1 MRDEHVMHR
10 RGDVAET
17 VVERADA
24 IRAVALERH
33 PELDDVGAAR
43 TLEAA
48 HSLIPHSLTVAAVKE
63 VRCALRERRLEHS
76 LVSDEQQSRRQGKK
90 HHLVRIPGDRPRV
103 LDAAQT
109 TAVPLAQE
117 RGAAMRGVHMEPDPV
132 RVAECAD
139 RLQIVERACRRGP
152 RGSDDGHHRSAVI
165 IETIEHLGECAGVH
179 GPVARRHHDDVAHA
193 DPQLAHG
200 ARHGV
205 MRVHPTDHDGRIRAH
220 TIRPHIGNRRRARGQ
235 QSGEGCLGAA
245 TRERPS
251 SASLIANEIAH
262 PSDDA
267 VLEHRVIRWM
277 CDLVGYPAGAGGT
290 LTSGGTEATFTALL
304 AARAAAIP
312 DVWTNGVGANPPVVI
327 CGVHTHYAVS
337 RAVGELGIGMRNVI
351 VVPTRDWAMNTDA
364 LAEVLDRLDD
374 DGRPVMAVVATAGT
388 TATGSFDDLQT
399 IGALCDAHGVWLH
412 VDAAHGGSALLSQR
426 HRSRLRGIEHARS
439 IAWDPH
445 KIMLLPLAAGL
456 LLVRDERVLESA
468 FSQRAPYLFH
478 GGDGERVWDQGVRS
492 FQCSRRADVIKLWVA
507 LQRYGANGLG
517 ALYDRLCDVA
527 TAMHDMLVAHP
538 SFAVLHVPTSN
549 ILCFRYVGDGSLDDE
564 ALDVVNREL
573 RERYNRSGAGWITA
587 TELDGRRVLRVTIMN
602 PRTSEHHVRE
612 IVEGLAREAASM

>member
-1 MRDEHVMHR
+1 MSAESAARFTGLVVEHLASTRAGDGPVSTSLSSEQIAARFDEPLPLEGASLESVVGRLRDEVLADCNHLTHPRAVGHQVSAPLPAAIWTESVI
-10 RGDVAET
+10 GALNQSVAVAEMS
-17 VVERADA
+17 
-24 IRAVALERH
+24 
-33 PELDDVGAAR
+33 P
-43 TLEAA
+43 
-48 HSLIPHSLTVAAVKE
+48 
-63 VRCALRERRLEHS
+63 
-76 LVSDEQQSRRQGKK
+76 
-90 HHLVRIPGDRPRV
+90 
-103 LDAAQT
+103 
-109 TAVPLAQE
+109 TA
-117 RGAAMRGVHMEPDPV
+117 
-132 RVAECAD
+132 
-139 RLQIVERACRRGP
+139 
-152 RGSDDGHHRSAVI
+152 
-165 IETIEHLGECAGVH
+165 T
-179 GPVARRHHDDVAHA
+179 
-193 DPQLAHG
+193 
-200 ARHGV
+200 
-205 MRVHPTDHDGRIRAH
+205 
-220 TIRPHIGNRRRARGQ
+220 
-235 QSGEGCLGAA
+235 
-245 TRERPS
+245 
-251 SASLIANEIAH
+251 
-262 PSDDA
+262 

-277 CDLVGYPAGAGGT
+277 CDLVGYQAGAGGT

-312 DVWTNGVGANPPVVI
+312 DVWTNGLGANPPVVI

-337 RAVGELGIGMRNVI
+337 RAVGELGIGMRNVV
-351 VVPTRDWAMNTDA
+351 VVPTRDWAMNTGA

-374 DGRPVMAVVATAGT
+374 DGRPVMAVVATAGY

-445 KIMLLPLAAGL
+445 KMMLLPLAAGL

-507 LQRYGANGLG
+507 LQRYGANGIG

-587 TELDGRRVLRVTIMN
+587 TQLDGRRVLRVTIMN
-602 PRTSEHHVRE
+602 PRTNEHHVRE